1 MPSDDQPEKH
11 PADADATRPEGRR
24 QVGLLPE
31 SGWMRRNLDYLRG
44 SLLPTLARRRE
55 QTPHG
60 DFPAFAEMQ
69 EGEVELVWI
78 GHASFLVRSRGFN
91 ALIDP
96 VWAKWF
102 GPIKRAR
109 DPGIALSDLPPIDLV
124 LVSHAHF
131 DHLCRKTLQ
140 KLRRGDRAQTVIV
153 PEGVGSIV
161 DRIGFDQVLELGDWD
176 AVEFRDA
183 KITMTPARHWGA
195 RYLHDTHRGFGG
207 FVIESD
213 GHCLYHSGD
222 SSYFEGFQEIGK
234 RFDVETAILPIGAY
248 ETPSG
253 RDVHMNPD
261 EAVQAFIDLSANWF
275 VPMHHATF
283 PLGNEGM
290 AEPLERLIEKVKDSE
305 MSEWLL
311 TPREG
316 EQILLPRGLRSPKGE
331 GKNKK

>member
-1 MPSDDQPEKH
+1 MAVNEPRQSGSEDDLNAAEGEGQPS
-11 PADADATRPEGRR
+11 TRR

-44 SLLPTLARRRE
+44 SVLPTLARRRE

-60 DFPAFAEMQ
+60 DFPVYEDIRVGEM
-69 EGEVELVWI
+69 ELVWI

-124 LVSHAHF
+124 LISHAHF

-140 KLRRGDRAQTVIV
+140 KLRGDHPQTVVV
-153 PEGVGSIV
+153 PEGVGGIV
-161 DRIGFDQVLELGDWD
+161 DRIGFDKVIELGDWD
-176 AVEFRDA
+176 SFEFRDTR
-183 KITMTPARHWGA
+183 ISLTPAHHWGA

-207 FVIESD
+207 FVLESED
-213 GHCLYHSGD
+213 HCLYHSGD
-222 SSYFEGFQEIGK
+222 SAYFEGFQEIGRK
-234 RFDVETAILPIGAY
+234 FDIETAILPIGAY

-253 RDVHMNPD
+253 RDVHMDPD
-261 EAVQAFIDLSANWF
+261 QAVQAFLDLSASWF
-275 VPMHHATF
+275 VPMHHETF
-283 PLGNEGM
+283 PLGNEKM
-290 AEPLERLIEKVKDSE
+290 EEPLHRLIEKVKAANISE
-305 MSEWLL
+305 RLL

-316 EQILLPRGLRSPKGE
+316 QQIVLPRGWRNPDA
-331 GKNKK
+331 